1 MTDTATIRAV
11 IRYLGLAALVLIL
24 GEIWLVRDLIRQ
36 GAGAGQVDP
45 AAVGAVLGIG
55 TLAGTAIGALGS
67 LLVSTR
73 SSETPTP
80 VVGEGGGPVKVD
92 EVKAERGASDLAII
106 VAALVI
112 AVALVLVFG
121 TEVR

>member
-11 IRYLGLAALVLIL
+11 IRYIGLAALVLIV
-24 GEIWLVRDLIRQ
+24 GEILLVRELIHQ
-36 GAGAGQVDP
+36 GAGTGQVDP

-73 SSETPTP
+73 STDTPTP
-80 VVGEGGGPVKVD
+80 VVGEDGGPV
-92 EVKAERGASDLAII
+92 EVADVGEAR
-106 VAALVI
+106 
-112 AVALVLVFG
+112 
-121 TEVR
+121 

>member
-1 MTDTATIRAV
+1 MTDNSTIRAV
-11 IRYLGLAALVLIL
+11 IRYLGLAALVLIV
-24 GEIWLVRDLIRQ
+24 GEILLVRDLIHQ

-73 SSETPTP
+73 SSSEPTP
-80 VVGEGGGPVKVD
+80 VVGEGGGPV
-92 EVKAERGASDLAII
+92 
-106 VAALVI
+106 
-112 AVALVLVFG
+112 AVA
-121 TEVR
+121 EVDA